1 MRVCVKCHR
10 SCRMNTTPDSD
21 RQIDETAPVGLRES
35 RKRFASQERL
45 EEQSHLAE
53 VKVHENSERAA
64 SHINDIPILVSS
76 ENHIQESEIH
86 KMNQTTQTLRKG
98 ASLENEEQKTDE
110 MRKKRQ

>member
-35 RKRFASQERL
+35 RKRFASQENL
-45 EEQSHLAE
+45 DEQSHLAE
-53 VKVHENSERAA
+53 VKVHENSERA
-64 SHINDIPILVSS
+64 SPNINDIPILVSS

-86 KMNQTTQTLRKG
+86 KMNQTTQTLRKS
-98 ASLENEEQKTDE
+98 SLENKEEESDE
-110 MRKKRQ
+110 MRKKR